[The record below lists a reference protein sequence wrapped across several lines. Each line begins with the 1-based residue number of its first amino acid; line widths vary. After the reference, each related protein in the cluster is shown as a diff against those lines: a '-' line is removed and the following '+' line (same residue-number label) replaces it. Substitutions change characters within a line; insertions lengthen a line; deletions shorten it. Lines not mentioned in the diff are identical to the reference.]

1 MNGVSKRAAFVVD
14 KNGKIAYAEVL
25 ENAGD
30 LPKFDSIMECL
41 KSLK

>member
-14 KNGKIAYAEVL
+14 SNGKIAYAEVL

-30 LPKFDSIMECL
+30 LPKFDAILDCL
-41 KSLK
+41 KSIK